1 MNGKEVSFEL
11 LYNII
16 GKRFHQCLSDES
28 KVPGNLEKYHN
39 MSDYEL
45 VHQVCRK
52 ERLTFYNFLRM
63 NAVPKDDK
71 SASSEFLALNEEQIK
86 EMINREYQFYFKRP
100 ETLDVYRG
108 NRKFFKG
115 FVLNELNRNF
125 KVEFQSASSNYL

>member
-1 MNGKEVSFEL
+1 
-11 LYNII
+11 
-16 GKRFHQCLSDES
+16 
-28 KVPGNLEKYHN
+28 

-71 SASSEFLALNEEQIK
+71 SASSEFLALTDEQIK
-86 EMINREYQFYFKRP
+86 EMINREYQFYFKRS

-125 KVEFQSASSNYL
+125 KVEFQSAS